1 MRYFSFCSVLLLGIL
16 GFSQSLSAKA
26 KEYYTNPDINQSAP
40 DPTVIRSDDGTYYLY
55 ATENVRNLPIFKSHD
70 LVNWEL
76 IGTAF
81 TNDTRPKMVPDG
93 NIWAPDIQLIDG
105 RYVLYYS
112 KSKWGGEWECGIGVA
127 VADSPEGPISL
138 NMMDITTLSV
148 RQEHAATGSEAPI
161 VWLWPGRKTFLG
173 HT

>member
-1 MRYFSFCSVLLLGIL
+1 ML
-16 GFSQSLSAKA
+16 GFAPRDFRLFAIVVCKGQRILHQPRYQSERPRPYCHKKRRRNILSLC
-26 KEYYTNPDINQSAP
+26 D
-40 DPTVIRSDDGTYYLY
+40 R
-55 ATENVRNLPIFKSHD
+55 
-70 LVNWEL
+70 
-76 IGTAF
+76 
-81 TNDTRPKMVPDG
+81 PDG